1 MSFPYDSYIQQIS
14 RLKTEHGTSKCVTW
28 LPESEQEL
36 QTILR
41 REHVKWDYHAKPGNI
56 QEYMDSL
63 KKDTMRGKLEK
74 AKTAAASTPKP
85 SSHKKEPER

>member
-1 MSFPYDSYIQQIS
+1 MLYS
-14 RLKTEHGTSKCVTW
+14 
-28 LPESEQEL
+28 PESEQEL
-36 QTILR
+36 AIILK
-41 REHVKWDYHAKPGNI
+41 RERFKRSYHAKPGNI

-85 SSHKKEPER
+85 PSHKKEPER